1 MKELEDKV
9 ARRIE
14 AAIQG
19 YSARTGNRLSWASL
33 AREIGYTS
41 QAPTKWK
48 KGAINYKVIEKIAE
62 YLGADPVWLTYGSPN
77 EEKLLRTAG
86 GGKSRFTNPH
96 INGFD
101 PSFNPIE
108 KEAEFLKN
116 FEDQL
121 KAIKENISFE
131 SYVPFD
137 SIEVDHFQPHFRPE
151 NEGNFLNN
159 IIIIDRD
166 THQELRGVRLV
177 PVITYAQVG
186 NYRNA
191 VKEARENFV
200 ASYAENLSEY
210 AFALEVKDE
219 SMSPEFKPGDKIIV
233 DPAVLPNPGD
243 QVVAIEVKYDG
254 ADIQGDVQ
262 NNGAEATFM
271 KYRPRGYDDK
281 GEMIFELAPLNP
293 DYPILNSDK
302 QPIRIVGTVVEH
314 SRSLKRRL
322 N

>member
-1 MKELEDKV
+1 MKEIEDKV

-19 YSARTGNRLSWASL
+19 YTARTGKRLSWASL

-48 KGAINYKVIEKIAE
+48 KGSINYKVIEKMAE
-62 YLGADPVWLTYGSPN
+62 FLGADPVWLTYGSPN
-77 EEKLLRTAG
+77 EDRIINSVG
-86 GGKSRFTNPH
+86 IGKSRFTNPH

-108 KEAEFLKN
+108 KDAEF
-116 FEDQL
+116 
-121 KAIKENISFE
+121 IKHIEESYRELVGLE

-137 SIEVDHFQPHFRPE
+137 SIEDDHFQPHFRLK

-166 THQELRGVRLV
+166 THQELPGVRLV
-177 PVITYAQVG
+177 PVITYAQAG

-233 DPAVLPNPGD
+233 DPEVFPNPGD
-243 QVVAIEVKYDG
+243 QVVAIEVKDDG
-254 ADIQGDVQ
+254 TDVEGDVQ
-262 NNGAEATFM
+262 GNGTEATFM

-293 DYPILNSDK
+293 DYPIHNSDK
-302 QPIRIVGTVVEH
+302 QTIRIVGTVVEH
-314 SRSLKRRL
+314 SRTLKRRL
-322 N
+322 K